1 MDNFF
6 FKHYFLFARYIHLLR
21 KGKNVSQR
29 LIEKVSLLEEEHKE
43 KEKHH
48 YEYWHG
54 KNMPKECLEE
64 MLCGWMAM
72 AMLARANPIQYAKDC
87 IEESSINIFSKRY
100 LLNKIQVKEN
110 FTKKEKHII

>member
-1 MDNFF
+1 M
-6 FKHYFLFARYIHLLR
+6 
-21 KGKNVSQR
+21 
-29 LIEKVSLLEEEHKE
+29 SLLEEEHKE

-100 LLNKIQVKEN
+100 LLNKIQVKGN
-110 FTKKEKHII
+110 FTKKKNISYNLGRYIWN